1 MGDLEGKVALI
12 TGAARG
18 QGRSHAVALAEQGV
32 DIIALDLC
40 ADIDTVWYPLATAD
54 DLAET
59 ARLVEAQGRRVVT
72 QVADVRDL
80 DSLAAAVEA
89 GVAELGRLDIVLA
102 NAGIA
107 PSMAPAADPAASWR
121 NVIDVN
127 LTGVWNTAFA
137 TKRAI
142 AKGKRGGSM
151 VITSSTAGLK
161 GMADGSP
168 SAQAYVASK
177 HALVGL
183 MRSLALE
190 LAPRSIRVN
199 SVHPTGV
206 ATPMVLNEPMQAW
219 IQENAGIGRL
229 RPAECIAGRAHR
241 GVGRHQRHFVVGLG
255 QGPVHHRRGAPGRRR
270 HHHSLSGA
278 SAVHA
283 ASRYCR
289 RTA

>member
-1 MGDLEGKVALI
+1 VGETVGDLEGKVALI

-40 ADIDTVWYPLATAD
+40 ADIDTVWYPLATQAD
-54 DLAET
+54 LDET
-59 ARLVEAQGRRVVT
+59 AALVAAHGRRVVAKT
-72 QVADVRDL
+72 VDVRDL
-80 DSLAAAVEA
+80 DELTAAVDG

-107 PSMAPAADPAASWR
+107 PSMLPSADPATSWR

-127 LTGVWNTAFA
+127 LTGVWNTAYA

-142 AKGKRGGSM
+142 AKGKRGGSI
-151 VITSSTAGLK
+151 VLTSSTAGIK

-183 MRSLALE
+183 MKSLALE

-199 SVHPTGV
+199 TVHPTGV
-206 ATPMVLNEPMQAW
+206 ATPMVLNEAMQGW
-219 IQENAGIGRL
+219 IAENAALAATGMQNALPVELIEASDVTNAILWLVSDAARYITGVALPVDAGITIR
-229 RPAECIAGRAHR
+229 
-241 GVGRHQRHFVVGLG
+241 
-255 QGPVHHRRGAPGRRR
+255 
-270 HHHSLSGA
+270 
-278 SAVHA
+278 
-283 ASRYCR
+283 
-289 RTA
+289 